1 MEDKDIGTII
11 GIYKI
16 LSVCDVRCKDGINY
30 TMLNASSV
38 GKKVKN

>member
-11 GIYKI
+11 GIYKY
-16 LSVCDVRCKDGINY
+16 LVFVMFVVKMGINY